1 MSSYGL
7 SNEVERGTLQTMT
20 KIVIS
25 IILVIILLIVSLHE
39 DSWKISIILG
49 IPIFSLF
56 YK

>member
-49 IPIFSLF
+49 IPIFLSFL
-56 YK
+56 